1 MTHAYSHTARS
12 RHLAAAII
20 AVLIAALLP
29 MLSPAQAR
37 AAAPDYF
44 TAIAS
49 AQSVEFGGHR
59 YFFAD
64 DDRHGHE
71 LWRTNGAAAGTELF
85 IDINPGDAD
94 SNGIRDIDAHEFVAT
109 PTALYVFA
117 SICTTEVCSNANGWV
132 KGIYRVE
139 VGARKLVP
147 VSTGTSYEVIAV
159 LGTKALVL
167 PFLADRLSVF
177 DGATGSVTEL
187 TGYRKFI
194 YDSTHPD
201 VASTVVKGVAYFPAE
216 DTNQDQEL
224 WRTDGTQAGTYR
236 VKNIRA
242 SSSSYPR
249 NLVAGTQRLY
259 FTADDGI
266 HGAEIWTTD
275 GTEKGTVRLTDHG
288 TGTAGVQL
296 SAYPPSMVTVG
307 DRLYYQAFTTAS
319 GLELWTTTGT
329 PASVKMVRELE
340 PGSKGAQITHMI
352 RVGDRLGFF
361 RPGTGGQD
369 VWMSDGTRAGTVR
382 VAAGAGLGTTP
393 IQPAYYRTVGSEPA
407 VVNGQL
413 VYARLQGLNH
423 DIWQSGT
430 KAGASKRIAR
440 HTGLSGRPTQLLPVG
455 TRLFYTVPTQERT
468 FAPTH
473 YLPRFASVT
482 PVVPKLSTTPTPK
495 VTGTALVGKTLK
507 AAPGTWKPAPVTLT
521 YQWKR
526 SGVAIPGATKSTYRL
541 VKADAGKKITVT
553 VTGKKTGY
561 ATASKTSV
569 SVTARAVLTKTPTPK
584 ITGTATVGK
593 KLKAVAGTWAPAKV
607 TLKYQWLR
615 SGKAIAGATTSTYTL
630 KAADRGKKISV
641 KVTGSKATY
650 KSVSKTSTAKTV
662 R

>member
-1 MTHAYSHTARS
+1 MTFAYSHTARS
-12 RHLAAAII
+12 RRLAALII
-20 AVLIAALLP
+20 AALVVALLP
-29 MLSPAQAR
+29 MLAPAQAR
-37 AAAPDYF
+37 AAAPGYF

-64 DDRHGHE
+64 DDRHGYE
-71 LWRTNGAAAGTELF
+71 LWRTNGTAAGTELF

-94 SNGIRDIDAHEFVAT
+94 SDAIRDITAHQFFAT
-109 PTALYVFA
+109 PTALYLFA
-117 SICTTEVCSNANGWV
+117 AVCATEACSIARAYV
-132 KGIYRVE
+132 KGIYRVD
-139 VGARKLVP
+139 VGARKLVA
-147 VSTGTSYEVIAV
+147 VSTGTSYDVIAN

-177 DGATGSVTEL
+177 DAATGKVTEL

-194 YDSTHPD
+194 WDSTHPD
-201 VASTVVKGVAYFPAE
+201 TAATVVKGVAYFPAE
-216 DTNQDQEL
+216 DPNFDQEL

-249 NLVAGTQRLY
+249 GLVAGTQRLY
-259 FTADDGI
+259 FTADDGFA
-266 HGAEIWTTD
+266 GAEIWTTD

-296 SAYPPSMVTVG
+296 SAHPPSMVTVG

-329 PASVKMVRELE
+329 PASVKLVRDLAA
-340 PGSKGAQITHMI
+340 GAKSAQITHMV

-369 VWMSDGTRAGTVR
+369 VWMSDGTSAGTVR
-382 VAAGAGLGTTP
+382 VTAGAGLGTTP

-413 VYARLQGLNH
+413 VYMRLQGLNH
-423 DIWQSGT
+423 DIWQTGT
-430 KAGASKRIAR
+430 KAGTSARIAR
-440 HTGLSGRPTQLLPVG
+440 HTGLSARPTQLLPVG

-473 YLPRFASVT
+473 YLPRFASIT
-482 PVVPKLSTTPTPK
+482 PVVPKLTTTPTPK
-495 VTGTALVGKTLK
+495 ITGTALVGRTLK
-507 AAPGTWKPAPVTLT
+507 ATAGTWKPAPVSLT

-526 SGVAIPGATKSTYRL
+526 SGKPITGATKSTYKL
-541 VKADAGKKITVT
+541 VKADAGKKVTVT
-553 VTGKKTGY
+553 VTGKRSGFV
-561 ATASKTSV
+561 TASKTSS
-569 SVTARAVLTKTPTPK
+569 SVTARAVLTKTPKPK
-584 ITGTATVGK
+584 IAGTATVGT
-593 KLKAVAGTWAPAKV
+593 KLRAVAGTWAPAKV

-615 SGKAIAGATTSTYTL
+615 SGKAISGATKSTYTL
-630 KAADRGKKISV
+630 KVADRGKKISV
-641 KVTGSKATY
+641 KVTGSKSTY
-650 KSVSKTSTAKTV
+650 KSVSKTSAAKTV